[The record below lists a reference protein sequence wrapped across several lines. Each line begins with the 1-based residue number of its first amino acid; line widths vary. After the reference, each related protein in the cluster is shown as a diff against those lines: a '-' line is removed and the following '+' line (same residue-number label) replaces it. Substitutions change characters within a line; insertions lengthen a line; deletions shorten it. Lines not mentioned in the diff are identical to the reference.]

1 VLTFLSLLG
10 GTLISEDLACI
21 AAGLLIH
28 RGEVSPAAGVL
39 ACSVGIFGGD
49 VGLWAVGRICGRA
62 ALTWPWIARHLEG
75 ERFSGLRGWLDK
87 HAGQAIVASR
97 FLPGTRLPLYV
108 IAGLMGL
115 PAVVFTQWA
124 LLATALWT
132 PAFVL
137 LTASLGEAFVSGLS
151 PAIGSA
157 WVADVV
163 AALVLAVVVRTFR
176 SAVNTRA

>member
-1 VLTFLSLLG
+1 MLAFFSLLG

-21 AAGLLIH
+21 AAGLLVQ
-28 RGEVSPAAGVL
+28 RGDLRPASGVL
-39 ACSVGIFGGD
+39 ACAVGIFVGD
-49 VGLWAVGRICGRA
+49 VGLWAIGRLCGRA
-62 ALTWPWIARHLEG
+62 ALMWPRIARHLEG
-75 ERFSGLRGWLDK
+75 ERFMELRSWLEG
-87 HAGQAIVASR
+87 HAGKAIVASR

-115 PAVVFTQWA
+115 PAIVFTRWA
-124 LLATALWT
+124 LLATVLWT

-137 LTASLGEAFVSGLS
+137 LSASLGEAFVSRVS

-163 AALVLAVVVRTFR
+163 AALVLAVVMRTFR
-176 SAVNTRA
+176 SAVNARA